1 MKFIIGMLI
10 VTGSV
15 IGGYVLS
22 HGHLA
27 ILFQPYEFLII
38 FGAATG
44 AFIASN
50 PGVVIKQVLGSIPT
64 LLKGS
69 KYNKQSYLD
78 LLALMYELFSKAR
91 KEGLMALENDIEEP
105 KESPIF
111 GRYPK
116 ILADHHAVDFICD
129 YLRLMVGGSM
139 NAMELENLMDLELDT
154 HHEESHLPSHA
165 VTIMSDGLPAFGIVA
180 AVLGVVI
187 TMGSISE
194 PPEVL
199 GHHIAAALVGT
210 FLGILLAYG
219 YVGPVGTFLGHVQ
232 REEAKFL
239 ECIKVSIMATLNGYT
254 PQVAVEFGR
263 KALYSNVRPGFLELE
278 EHVKNAG
285 KG

>member
-1 MKFIIGMLI
+1 MKFILGMLF

-15 IGGYVLS
+15 IGGYTLS
-22 HGHLA
+22 HGHLG
-27 ILFQPYEFLII
+27 ILLQPYEFLII
-38 FGAATG
+38 FGAASG
-44 AFIASN
+44 AFLASN
-50 PGVVIKQVLGSIPT
+50 PGTVVKGVLGSIPT

-105 KESPIF
+105 NESEIF
-111 GRYPK
+111 KRYPK
-116 ILADHHAVDFICD
+116 VLKDHHALDFICD

-139 NAMELENLMDLELDT
+139 NSMELENLMDVELDT
-154 HHEESHLPSHA
+154 HHEEAHLPSHA
-165 VTIMSDGLPAFGIVA
+165 VTSMADGLPAFGIVA

-187 TMGSISE
+187 TMGAISE

-219 YVGPVGTFLGHVQ
+219 YVNPIGTFLGHVK
-232 REEAKFL
+232 REESKYL
-239 ECIKVSIMATLNGYT
+239 ECIKVCILATLNGYT

-263 KALYSNVRPGFLELE
+263 KALYSSVRPGFAELE
-278 EHVKNAG
+278 EYVKNI
-285 KG
+285 KK

>member
-1 MKFIIGMLI
+1 MKFILGLLM

-22 HGHLA
+22 HGHLG
-27 ILFQPYEFLII
+27 ILMQPYEFLII

-44 AFIASN
+44 AFVASN
-50 PGVVIKQVLGSIPT
+50 PGVVIKDVLRSIPS

-105 KESPIF
+105 RESAIF
-111 GRYPK
+111 NRYPK
-116 ILADHHAVDFICD
+116 VLADHHALEFICD

-139 NAMELENLMDLELDT
+139 NAMELENLMDIELDT

-165 VTIMSDGLPAFGIVA
+165 VTTMADGLPAFGIVA

-219 YVGPVGTFLGHVQ
+219 YVGPVGAFLGHVR
-232 REEAKFL
+232 REEAKYL
-239 ECIKVSIMATLNGYT
+239 ECIKVSIMATLHGYT

-278 EHVKNAG
+278 EYVKNAG
-285 KG
+285 KS

>member
-1 MKFIIGMLI
+1 MKFILGMLF

-15 IGGYVLS
+15 IGGYTLS
-22 HGHLA
+22 HGHLG
-27 ILFQPYEFLII
+27 ILLQPYEFLII
-38 FGAATG
+38 FGAASG
-44 AFIASN
+44 AFLASN
-50 PGVVIKQVLGSIPT
+50 PGTVVKGVLGSIPT

-105 KESPIF
+105 NESEIF
-111 GRYPK
+111 KRYPK
-116 ILADHHAVDFICD
+116 VLKDHHALDFICD

-139 NAMELENLMDLELDT
+139 NSMELENLMDVELDT
-154 HHEESHLPSHA
+154 HHEEAHLPSHA
-165 VTIMSDGLPAFGIVA
+165 VTSMADGLPAFGIVA

-187 TMGSISE
+187 TMGAISE

-219 YVGPVGTFLGHVQ
+219 YVNPIGTFLGHVK
-232 REEAKFL
+232 REESKYL
-239 ECIKVSIMATLNGYT
+239 ECIKVCILATLNGYT

-263 KALYSNVRPGFLELE
+263 KALYSSVRPGFAELE
-278 EHVKNAG
+278 EFVKNI
-285 KG
+285 KK

>member
-1 MKFIIGMLI
+1 MKFILGMLF

-15 IGGYVLS
+15 IGGYTLS
-22 HGHLA
+22 HGHLG
-27 ILFQPYEFLII
+27 ILLQPYEFLII
-38 FGAATG
+38 FGAASG
-44 AFIASN
+44 AFLASN
-50 PGVVIKQVLGSIPT
+50 PGTVVKGVLGSIPT

-78 LLALMYELFSKAR
+78 LLALMYEAR

-105 KESPIF
+105 NESEIF
-111 GRYPK
+111 KRYPK
-116 ILADHHAVDFICD
+116 VLKDHHALDFICD

-139 NAMELENLMDLELDT
+139 NSMELENLMDVELDT
-154 HHEESHLPSHA
+154 HHEEAHLPSHA
-165 VTIMSDGLPAFGIVA
+165 VTSMADGLPAFGIVA

-187 TMGSISE
+187 TMGAISE

-219 YVGPVGTFLGHVQ
+219 YVNPIGTFLGHVK
-232 REEAKFL
+232 REESKYL
-239 ECIKVSIMATLNGYT
+239 ECIKVCILATLNGYT

-263 KALYSNVRPGFLELE
+263 KALYSSVRPGFAELE
-278 EHVKNAG
+278 EYVKNI
-285 KG
+285 KK